1 MKKSFLYIV
10 SFFVLIIVSC
20 SKKSST
26 DPTDII
32 KTVIL
37 SYSPAEV
44 ANSFKNLT
52 GYNLVVTYDSQ
63 YAYIK
68 STGLP
73 THKIMK
79 GITGW
84 NSQTAVPYVIT
95 MKIPVKAQF
104 ATTPTA
110 HLVDGP
116 IAIAV
121 NGIPIFEPT
130 KQGANYTDAGDP
142 LIQGELDSCGGHC
155 GRGDDYHYHIAP
167 LCIMNSLTPSQPVA
181 WALDGFPIFGFK
193 EVDGSTLNK
202 SSLDTLMGH
211 TFQNNYHYH
220 TSTTRPYINKGFK
233 GTLQTNILPTVQSIR
248 PTGAVIKTLIT
259 DYYNDANGWT
269 VLKYQK
275 NGGIAQMNF
284 RLKSGSTTCYDF
296 VEINELGV
304 TTSTSSACR
313 Q

>member
-1 MKKSFLYIV
+1 MKKQFYAFCLSAFALGA
-10 SFFVLIIVSC
+10 C
-20 SKKSST
+20 NKSSS
-26 DPTDII
+26 DPTATI

-37 SYSPAEV
+37 SYTPAEIT
-44 ANSFKNLT
+44 ASFKNLT
-52 GYNLVVTYDSQ
+52 GYNLTITSDNNYV
-63 YAYIK
+63 YIQ

-73 THKIMK
+73 NHAVMK
-79 GITGW
+79 TITGW
-84 NSQTAVPYVIT
+84 NSQTAVPYSISLKV
-95 MKIPVKAQF
+95 PVNAQF

-142 LIQGELDSCGGHC
+142 LLQGELDACGGHC

-167 LCIMNSLTPSQPVA
+167 KCIMDGLSASQPVA
-181 WALDGFPIFGFK
+181 WALDGFPIMGFK
-193 EVDGSTLNK
+193 EVDGNTLDK
-202 SSLDTLMGH
+202 TTLDTLNGH
-211 TFQNNYHYH
+211 TFNNNYHYH
-220 TSTTRPYINKGFK
+220 SSLTRPYINKGFK

-259 DYYNDANGWT
+259 DFYVDSSTGYT

-275 NGGIAQMNF
+275 NGGIAQLNYK
-284 RLKSGSTTCYDF
+284 LKTGSTTCYDF

-304 TTSTSSACR
+304 TTSTSSSCR
-313 Q
+313 